1 MTKERDV
8 KILIN
13 GVELP
18 QTEEDKRYLREN
30 VKVNS
35 LGNLIIP
42 TAHGENEEVNL
53 NTLQSYLSLMK
64 DKNWSSASEILRDYV
79 LENLSIYTIKDDIKT
94 ELWVY
99 KEGIYSPQGRSE
111 IKELLRHLLGKWY
124 SSWIFG
130 KVIEK
135 IEPDTYIEP
144 ENFFKINYLN
154 EIPLL
159 NGILNLQTLELKPFN
174 PNKIFFTKIPI
185 RFDLS
190 MQCPKIEE
198 FLKEVL
204 GNEEDIKVFYEIA
217 GFGLFKE
224 HFIEKAIM
232 MVGGGRNGK
241 GKSIELLKRLVGAEN
256 CCSVSLNAL
265 RADSFSVSELF
276 GRLFNLAGDIGNQDL
291 KDTSM
296 FKSLTGRDLVNG
308 KRKFQKDI
316 IFQNHAKFVFACNE
330 LPMVYDLS
338 KGFWDRWI
346 LLDYP
351 YTFVTQEEFD
361 SSKDRTNL
369 KIRNPNIINEITTEE
384 EMSGFLNQAL
394 IGLQRL
400 MDNKNF
406 SSTKGSEEVKSTW
419 IQKSNSF
426 IAFCYDK
433 VEDDGEGKISKKE
446 LRKKYSEYCKKN
458 KINPKSDYVIK
469 RVLQDT
475 FGVTEERFSVF
486 GDVYEWFWM
495 GIKWKEVNL

>member
-1 MTKERDV
+1 
-8 KILIN
+8 
-13 GVELP
+13 
-18 QTEEDKRYLREN
+18 
-30 VKVNS
+30 
-35 LGNLIIP
+35 
-42 TAHGENEEVNL
+42 
-53 NTLQSYLSLMK
+53 
-64 DKNWSSASEILRDYV
+64 
-79 LENLSIYTIKDDIKT
+79 
-94 ELWVY
+94 
-99 KEGIYSPQGRSE
+99 
-111 IKELLRHLLGKWY
+111 
-124 SSWIFG
+124 
-130 KVIEK
+130 
-135 IEPDTYIEP
+135 
-144 ENFFKINYLN
+144 
-154 EIPLL
+154 
-159 NGILNLQTLELKPFN
+159 
-174 PNKIFFTKIPI
+174 
-185 RFDLS
+185 
-190 MQCPKIEE
+190 
-198 FLKEVL
+198 
-204 GNEEDIKVFYEIA
+204 
-217 GFGLFKE
+217 
-224 HFIEKAIM
+224 
-232 MVGGGRNGK
+232 
-241 GKSIELLKRLVGAEN
+241 
-256 CCSVSLNAL
+256 
-265 RADSFSVSELF
+265 
-276 GRLFNLAGDIGNQDL
+276 
-291 KDTSM
+291 
-296 FKSLTGRDLVNG
+296 
-308 KRKFQKDI
+308 
-316 IFQNHAKFVFACNE
+316 
-330 LPMVYDLS
+330 MVYDLS